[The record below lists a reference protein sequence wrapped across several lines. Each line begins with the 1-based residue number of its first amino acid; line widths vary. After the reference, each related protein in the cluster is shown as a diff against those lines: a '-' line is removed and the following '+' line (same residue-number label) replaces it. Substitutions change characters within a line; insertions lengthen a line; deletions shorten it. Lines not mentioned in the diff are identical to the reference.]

1 MTMFQFRVTPD
12 RGEPFDLTAGMRDV
26 RWWEKTHRGRSM
38 GMLQSAA
45 GVSAGVLFE
54 IAYSAARR
62 QGFVPDTMTGD
73 AFADAFEIDVETA
86 EEHAARLKAEAL
98 VDRINEADAP
108 ADEQAEGGEDP
119 THAALSAAPSSHWL
133 STQEYPPTPGGP
145 GTSATW

>member
-1 MTMFQFRVTPD
+1 MTMFNFRVTPD
-12 RGEPFDLTAGMRDV
+12 SGQPFGLTAGMRDV

-62 QGFVPDTMTGD
+62 QGLVPDTMTGD

-86 EEHAARLKAEAL
+86 DEHAARLRAEGL
-98 VDRINEADAP
+98 VDRINEADA
-108 ADEQAEGGEDP
+108 EGGEDP
-119 THAALSAAPSSHWL
+119 TPAALSAAPSSHWL
-133 STQEYPPTPGGP
+133 STPGYPSAPGGQETS
-145 GTSATW
+145 GTW

>member
-12 RGEPFDLTAGMRDV
+12 NGEPFDVTAGMRDV

-73 AFADAFEIDVETA
+73 AFADAFEIDVETT
-86 EEHAARLKAEAL
+86 EEHAARVRAEGL
-98 VDRINEADAP
+98 VDRINEADA
-108 ADEQAEGGEDP
+108 EGGEDP
-119 THAALSAAPSSHWL
+119 TPAALSAAPSSPWPL
-133 STQEYPPTPGGP
+133 TPGYPSTPGGQGIP
-145 GTSATW
+145 ETW